1 MPYKPCGLFIVFAAL
16 CLMPIGCT
24 NNVSGVET
32 TNGVTVVATSG
43 SIEGTA
49 PPFANIYLFDTS
61 YIPYIN
67 SGTGIA
73 TAADANGLFRILAA
87 PGAYNVLALNPYY
100 DEAGVISPAVINGES
115 DNSSQTKRM
124 QRVGSLR
131 GSVLNGSVEGGST
144 LVYLSGAGYYCVV
157 NGSGTFSFNMVA
169 PGPYRLCAALLHENG
184 SATIEPKRDV
194 PVIIEPGKELF
205 VGEIDF

>member
-1 MPYKPCGLFIVFAAL
+1 MLHKPSVLFIVFAAI
-16 CLMPIGCT
+16 CLMPTGCT
-24 NNVSGVET
+24 NSVSGVET

-49 PPFANIYLFDTS
+49 PPFANIYMFDTG

-73 TAADANGLFRILAA
+73 TAADVNGSFRILAA
-87 PGAYNVLALNPYY
+87 PGVYNVLALNPYY
-100 DEAGVISPAVINGES
+100 DEAGVISPAVISGAS
-115 DNSSQTKRM
+115 GNSSQTKRM

-131 GSVLNGSVEGGST
+131 GSILNRGDDNSST

-157 NGSGTFSFNMVA
+157 NGSGMFSFNMVA
-169 PGPYRLCAALLHENG
+169 PGSYRLCAALLHENG